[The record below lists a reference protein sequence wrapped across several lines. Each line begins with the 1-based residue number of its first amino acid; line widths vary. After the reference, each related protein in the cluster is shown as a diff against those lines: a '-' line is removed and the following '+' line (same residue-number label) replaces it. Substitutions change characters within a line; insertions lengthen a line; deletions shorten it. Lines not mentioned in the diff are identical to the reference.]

1 MAYQYRL
8 AVIDHSYSVPI
19 SARKCIWIYLRMK
32 IAQIPTLSHVQIE
45 KGAIQLHSITATPLI
60 NL

>member
-45 KGAIQLHSITATPLI
+45 KGAIQ
-60 NL
+60 